1 MSTTS
6 MTVPKLRI
14 VIAKGRR
21 MNNCRDFARSNR
33 SMDASSVRRN
43 VTICGIGP
51 HGRSVHATTVIDAP
65 ILRRIQ
71 SDEII
76 GWDESSTAHHLSNFC
91 GPSKTHPHAHQHKG
105 KSSSRESEKLL
116 IQNGLSHDT
125 FWKKELPDGHG
136 REGGVGDGTHF
147 GDRWS
152 RSSPRSGASPSGNGS
167 FAGRVCGE

>member
-6 MTVPKLRI
+6 MTVPQLRI

-65 ILRRIQ
+65 IL
-71 SDEII
+71 
-76 GWDESSTAHHLSNFC
+76 
-91 GPSKTHPHAHQHKG
+91 
-105 KSSSRESEKLL
+105 SEQLAYFMNRLVEYKDNDGSLL
-116 IQNGLSHDT
+116 DNTIVL
-125 FWKKELPDGHG
+125 
-136 REGGVGDGTHF
+136 F
-147 GDRWS
+147 G
-152 RSSPRSGASPSGNGS
+152 SGASTTHNPTNLPTLIAGGANMGLKHGAHWRKPNTPMSNVYLSILRSLKIEENSFSDSSGVLRDS
-167 FAGRVCGE
+167 IFSAI